1 LIGEKIDGVIGPSDY
16 KNQKDLLKEKLQES
30 EATVQNLKRQ
40 QEHLQELYKLLKER
54 PVTESEIV
62 KELKNSFP
70 EGVSL
75 RDKLSNS
82 ES

>member
-1 LIGEKIDGVIGPSDY
+1 MIGEKIDGVIGPSDY